1 MLTNVTRFQKGS
13 LKLHEHAYYYVAL
26 FIYYF
31 IGAKVKD
38 SVTNFGSFFAIQ
50 LGYFGVA
57 VLSFLKLK

>member
-38 SVTNFGSFFAIQ
+38 SVANFGSFFVIQ
-50 LGYFGVA
+50 LGYFGVE
-57 VLSFLKLK
+57 FFQIIKT

>member
-38 SVTNFGSFFAIQ
+38 SVANFGSFTIFTCNPIGMSG
-50 LGYFGVA
+50 LGF
-57 VLSFLKLK
+57 F

>member
-38 SVTNFGSFFAIQ
+38 SVANFGSFMTFTCNPIGISG
-50 LGYFGVA
+50 LDIF
-57 VLSFLKLK
+57 

>member
-38 SVTNFGSFFAIQ
+38 SVANFGSFTSDPIEVFW
-50 LGYFGVA
+50 Y
-57 VLSFLKLK
+57 

>member
-13 LKLHEHAYYYVAL
+13 LKLQEHAYYYVAL

-38 SVTNFGSFFAIQ
+38 SVANFGSFFLWSNWDI
-50 LGYFGVA
+50 LLLDFKR
-57 VLSFLKLK
+57 S